1 MLPFLRKHLNF
12 LFMVDIWLPTDAL
25 VSLLGQLLT
34 LLLIWPL
41 TFLTQTA
48 GTATTPLPPS
58 LREPLSPSYW
68 PQVRLYWSQVCFQL
82 LWIHWFTFWI
92 HPLVY
97 FFMAGEEQS
106 VECDW
111 SHQQQLLLK
120 REKYDFLFPFYVVS
134 YSIKLLGTQS
144 VSSSLQ
150 RNTWTYI
157 AGIGSLFHSTISW
170 MTQPPSCH
178 LLYALFLRIALIL
191 DEKSIE
197 ILKLDHMK

>member
-1 MLPFLRKHLNF
+1 
-12 LFMVDIWLPTDAL
+12 MVDIWLPTDSL

-82 LWIHWFTFWI
+82 LWIRWFTFWI
-92 HPLVY
+92 HPVV
-97 FFMAGEEQS
+97 FFFYGWSGAIGVVWLKLSAAVVSCNLWQLKMEE
-106 VECDW
+106 
-111 SHQQQLLLK
+111 
-120 REKYDFLFPFYVVS
+120 YDFLFPFNLVS
-134 YSIKLLGTQS
+134 HSVKQLGPQS

-150 RNTWTYI
+150 TNIWTYI
-157 AGIGSLFHSTISW
+157 AGIGSLFHSTIS
-170 MTQPPSCH
+170 
-178 LLYALFLRIALIL
+178 
-191 DEKSIE
+191 
-197 ILKLDHMK
+197 